1 MEKSVRK
8 QVAQL
13 TVGAV
18 AMFAFAMFVMPPLY
32 NLFCDL
38 IGVNQNYERYVVEA
52 VDAVDT
58 SRTVKVQ
65 FVATNQATMPWEF
78 EPLQFEV
85 EVHPGELTEVKYFA
99 HNKTRRDMVG
109 QAIPSVIPYQAADY
123 FHKTECFCFNNQPLR
138 AGEEAELPLV
148 FIVDRELPESVNVI
162 TLSYT
167 MFDVTDRVPLPEE
180 WNDPS

>member
-13 TVGAV
+13 TLGAM
-18 AMFAFAMFVMPPLY
+18 AMFAFAIFVMPPLY
-32 NLFCDL
+32 NLFCEL
-38 IGVNQNYERYVVEA
+38 IGINQEYEQYTADA
-52 VDAVDT
+52 VDSIDT

-65 FVATNQATMPWEF
+65 FVATNQATMPWQF
-78 EPLQFEV
+78 EPLLFEV
-85 EVHPGELTEVKYFA
+85 EVHPGERKEVSFFA
-99 HNKTRRDMVG
+99 HNRTRRDMVG

-148 FIVDRELPESVNVI
+148 FIVDRELPESVHVI

-167 MFDVTDRVPLPEE
+167 MFDVTGRVPFPAE